1 MNKVAFEELL
11 DSVREAGRIQ
21 RGETQPSRQ
30 FVRDSRD
37 VRHVREKLG
46 ISQGTFA
53 RLIGVSVNT
62 VQNWEQGRRIPTGP
76 ARVVDERLVEAM
88 PYARRRLKSSA
99 MPARASAPVAG
110 SGNSLRWGT

>member
-21 RGETQPSRQ
+21 RGETQPSRR
-30 FVRDSRD
+30 FVRDNRD
-37 VRHVREKLG
+37 VRHVRETLG

-62 VQNWEQGRRIPTGP
+62 VQNWEQGRRTPTGP
-76 ARVVDERLVEAM
+76 ARVLLYIAEHN
-88 PYARRRLKSSA
+88 
-99 MPARASAPVAG
+99 PAVFASLP
-110 SGNSLRWGT
+110 GNDQAVVVP